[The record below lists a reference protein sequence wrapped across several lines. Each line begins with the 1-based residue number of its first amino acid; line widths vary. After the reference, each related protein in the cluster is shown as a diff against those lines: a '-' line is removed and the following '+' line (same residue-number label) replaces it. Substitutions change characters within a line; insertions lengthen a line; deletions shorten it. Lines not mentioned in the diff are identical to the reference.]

1 MRNKH
6 KLILSNDELLNSNL
20 RDELISGLKKEGFQN
35 RKIFFYKKGIKEE
48 INIENQQGSLF
59 IEKEIIDIRLQEKNI
74 LKDDVDF
81 FLNLLG
87 VDDENR
93 IIVISSLNK
102 KIKTSIWFKKISK
115 YLEISELQ
123 PVYSNQFKDWIKAEA
138 KKIDLLLSEEG
149 ISMIVSR
156 NEDNLLSAYQELK
169 FLKCLDQKNTDYGF
183 IKDSSEYHVFS
194 LINSCLSNQV
204 SKSLEILD
212 IMKLNK
218 ENGPGIIAV
227 IHQQLDR
234 LEQYKKN
241 PNFSLKGVPRDYLS
255 KLKIKSKKIS
265 PPQIKNLRKKIA
277 NLDKDFKTGKAEFW
291 TELRKIIVNF
301 GYI

>member
-1 MRNKH
+1 MRNRH

-20 RDELISGLKKEGFQN
+20 RDEMISSLKKEGFQN

-87 VDDENR
+87 EDDQDR

-102 KIKTSIWFKKISK
+102 KIKTSAWFKKISK

-149 ISMIVSR
+149 INMIVSR
-156 NEDNLLSAYQELK
+156 NEENLLSAYQELK
-169 FLKCLDQKNTDYGF
+169 FLKCLDQKNTDYEF

-241 PNFSLKGVPRDYLS
+241 PNFYLKGLPIDYLS

>member
-1 MRNKH
+1 MRNRH

-20 RDELISGLKKEGFQN
+20 RDEIISSLKKEGFQN

-59 IEKEIIDIRLQEKNI
+59 AEKEIIDIRLQEKNI

-87 VDDENR
+87 IDDQDR

-102 KIKTSIWFKKISK
+102 KIKTSAWFKKISK

-123 PVYSNQFKDWIKAEA
+123 PVYSNQFKEWIKAEA

-149 ISMIVSR
+149 INMIVSR

-169 FLKCLDQKNTDYGF
+169 FLKCLDQKNTDYEF

-241 PNFSLKGVPRDYLS
+241 PNFSLKGVPIDYLS

-277 NLDKDFKTGKAEFW
+277 NLDKDFKTGRAEFW

>member
-1 MRNKH
+1 MRTQH
-6 KLILSNDELLNSNL
+6 KLILSNDEFLNSKL
-20 RDELISGLKKEGFQN
+20 RDEFISNLKKDGFQS

-59 IEKEIIDIRLQEKNI
+59 SEKEIIDLRLQEKSI
-74 LKDDVDF
+74 LKEDQDF
-81 FLNLLG
+81 FLSLLG
-87 VDDENR
+87 EDNPDR

-102 KIKTSIWFKKISK
+102 KIKTSAWFKKISK

-123 PVYSNQFKDWIKAEA
+123 PVYSNQFKDWIKSEA
-138 KKIDLLLSEEG
+138 KNMDLLLSEEG
-149 ISMIVSR
+149 VNLIASR
-156 NEDNLLSAYQELK
+156 NEENLLSAYQELK
-169 FLKCLDQKNTDYGF
+169 FLKCLNQKNTDYEF
-183 IKDSSEYHVFS
+183 IRDSSEYHVFS

-204 SKSLEILD
+204 SKSLEILE

-218 ENGPGIIAV
+218 ENEPGIIAV

-241 PNFSLKGVPRDYLS
+241 PNFFLKGVPRDYLS
-255 KLKIKSKKIS
+255 KLKIKAKKIS
-265 PPQIKNLRKKIA
+265 TPQIKSLRKKIA
-277 NLDKDFKTGKAEFW
+277 DLDKDFKTGKAEFW

>member
-1 MRNKH
+1 MRNQH

-20 RDELISGLKKEGFQN
+20 RDELISNLKKEGFQS

-59 IEKEIIDIRLQEKNI
+59 SEKEIIDLRLQEKSI
-74 LKDDVDF
+74 LKEDLDF
-81 FLNLLG
+81 FLSLLG
-87 VDDENR
+87 DDNLDR

-102 KIKTSIWFKKISK
+102 KIKTSAWFKKISK
-115 YLEISELQ
+115 FLEISEIK
-123 PVYSNQFKDWIKAEA
+123 PVYSNQFKDWLKDEA
-138 KKIDLLLSEEG
+138 KNMDLLLSEEG
-149 ISMIVSR
+149 INLIASR
-156 NEDNLLSAYQELK
+156 NEENLLSAYQELK
-169 FLKCLDQKNTDYGF
+169 FLKCLDQKHMDYEF
-183 IKDSSEYHVFS
+183 VKDSSEYHVFS

-204 SKSLEILD
+204 SKSLEILE

-218 ENGPGIIAV
+218 ENEPGIIAV

-241 PNFSLKGVPRDYLS
+241 PNFFLKGVPRDYLT
-255 KLKIKSKKIS
+255 KLKIKAKKIS
-265 PPQIKNLRKKIA
+265 PPQIKSLRKKIA
-277 NLDKDFKTGKAEFW
+277 DLDKDFKTGKAEFW

>member
-59 IEKEIIDIRLQEKNI
+59 IEKEIIDIRLQEKSI

-102 KIKTSIWFKKISK
+102 KIKTSVWFKKISK

-123 PVYSNQFKDWIKAEA
+123 PVYSNQFKDWIKVEA

>member
-1 MRNKH
+1 MRNRH

-20 RDELISGLKKEGFQN
+20 RDEIISSLKKEGFQN

-87 VDDENR
+87 VDDQDR

-102 KIKTSIWFKKISK
+102 KIKTSAWFKKISK

-123 PVYSNQFKDWIKAEA
+123 PVYSNQFKEWIKAEA

-149 ISMIVSR
+149 INMIVSR

-169 FLKCLDQKNTDYGF
+169 FLKCLDQKNTDYEF

-241 PNFSLKGVPRDYLS
+241 PNFSLKGVPIDYLS

-277 NLDKDFKTGKAEFW
+277 NLDKDFKTGKTEFW
-291 TELRKIIVNF
+291 AELRKIIVDC

>member
-1 MRNKH
+1 MRNRH

-20 RDELISGLKKEGFQN
+20 RDEMISSLKKEGFQN

-87 VDDENR
+87 VDDQDR

-102 KIKTSIWFKKISK
+102 KIKTSAWFKKISK

-149 ISMIVSR
+149 INMIVSR

-169 FLKCLDQKNTDYGF
+169 FLKCLDQKNTDYEF

-277 NLDKDFKTGKAEFW
+277 NLDKDFKTGRAEFW

>member
-1 MRNKH
+1 MRNRH

-20 RDELISGLKKEGFQN
+20 RDEIISNLKKEGFQN

-87 VDDENR
+87 VDDQDR

-102 KIKTSIWFKKISK
+102 KIKTSAWFKKISK

-123 PVYSNQFKDWIKAEA
+123 PVYSNQFKEWIKAEA

-149 ISMIVSR
+149 INMIVSR

-169 FLKCLDQKNTDYGF
+169 FLKCLDQKNTDYEF

-218 ENGPGIIAV
+218 ENEPGIIAV
-227 IHQQLDR
+227 IYQQLDR

-241 PNFSLKGVPRDYLS
+241 PNFFLKGVPRDYLT

-277 NLDKDFKTGKAEFW
+277 DLDKDFKTGKAEFW
-291 TELRKIIVNF
+291 VELRKIIVNF

>member
-1 MRNKH
+1 MRNRH

-20 RDELISGLKKEGFQN
+20 RDEMISSLKKEGFQN

-87 VDDENR
+87 VDDQDR

-102 KIKTSIWFKKISK
+102 KIKTSAWFKKISK

-149 ISMIVSR
+149 INMIVSR
-156 NEDNLLSAYQELK
+156 NEENLLSAYQELK
-169 FLKCLDQKNTDYGF
+169 FLKCLDQKNTNYEF

>member
-1 MRNKH
+1 MRTQH
-6 KLILSNDELLNSNL
+6 KLILSNDEFLNSKL
-20 RDELISGLKKEGFQN
+20 RDEFISNCKKEGFQS

-59 IEKEIIDIRLQEKNI
+59 SEKEIIDLRLQEKSI
-74 LKDDVDF
+74 LKEDQDF
-81 FLNLLG
+81 FLSLLG
-87 VDDENR
+87 EDNPDR

-102 KIKTSIWFKKISK
+102 KIKTSAWFKKISK

-123 PVYSNQFKDWIKAEA
+123 PVYSNQFKDWIKSEA
-138 KKIDLLLSEEG
+138 KNMDLLLSEEG
-149 ISMIVSR
+149 VNLIASR
-156 NEDNLLSAYQELK
+156 NEENLLSAYQELK
-169 FLKCLDQKNTDYGF
+169 FLKCLDQKNTDYEF
-183 IKDSSEYHVFS
+183 IRDSSEYHVFS

-204 SKSLEILD
+204 SKSLEILE

-218 ENGPGIIAV
+218 ENEPGIIAV

-241 PNFSLKGVPRDYLS
+241 PNFFLKGVPRDYLS

-265 PPQIKNLRKKIA
+265 TPQIKSLRKKIA
-277 NLDKDFKTGKAEFW
+277 DLDKDFKTGKAEFW
-291 TELRKIIVNF
+291 IELRKIIVNF

>member
-1 MRNKH
+1 MRTQH
-6 KLILSNDELLNSNL
+6 KIILSNDEFLNSKL
-20 RDELISGLKKEGFQN
+20 RDEFISNLKKDGFQS

-59 IEKEIIDIRLQEKNI
+59 SEKEIIDLRLQEKSI
-74 LKDDVDF
+74 LKEDQDF
-81 FLNLLG
+81 FLSLLG
-87 VDDENR
+87 EDNPDR

-102 KIKTSIWFKKISK
+102 KIKTSAWFKKISK

-123 PVYSNQFKDWIKAEA
+123 PVYSNQFKDWIKSEA
-138 KKIDLLLSEEG
+138 KNMDLLLSEEG
-149 ISMIVSR
+149 VNLIASR
-156 NEDNLLSAYQELK
+156 NEENLLSAYQELK
-169 FLKCLDQKNTDYGF
+169 FLKCLDQKNTDYEF
-183 IKDSSEYHVFS
+183 IRDSSEYHVFS

-204 SKSLEILD
+204 SKSLEILE

-218 ENGPGIIAV
+218 ENEPGIIAV

-241 PNFSLKGVPRDYLS
+241 PNFFLKGVPRDYLS
-255 KLKIKSKKIS
+255 KLKIKAKKIS
-265 PPQIKNLRKKIA
+265 TPQIKSLRKKIA
-277 NLDKDFKTGKAEFW
+277 DLDKDFKTGKAEFW
-291 TELRKIIVNF
+291 IELRKIIVNF

>member
-1 MRNKH
+1 MRTQH
-6 KLILSNDELLNSNL
+6 KLILSNDEFLNSKL
-20 RDELISGLKKEGFQN
+20 RDEFISNLKKDGFQS

-59 IEKEIIDIRLQEKNI
+59 SEKEIIDLRLQEKSI
-74 LKDDVDF
+74 LKEDQDF
-81 FLNLLG
+81 FLSLLG
-87 VDDENR
+87 EDNPDR

-102 KIKTSIWFKKISK
+102 KIKTSAWFKKISK

-123 PVYSNQFKDWIKAEA
+123 PVYSNQFKDWIKSEA
-138 KKIDLLLSEEG
+138 KNMDLLLSEEG
-149 ISMIVSR
+149 VNLIASR
-156 NEDNLLSAYQELK
+156 NEENLLSAYQELK
-169 FLKCLDQKNTDYGF
+169 FLKCLDQKNTDYEF
-183 IKDSSEYHVFS
+183 IRDSSEYHVFS

-204 SKSLEILD
+204 SKSLEILE

-218 ENGPGIIAV
+218 ENEPGIIAV

-241 PNFSLKGVPRDYLS
+241 PNFFLKGVPRDYLS
-255 KLKIKSKKIS
+255 KLKIKAKKIS
-265 PPQIKNLRKKIA
+265 TPQIKSLRKKIA
-277 NLDKDFKTGKAEFW
+277 DLDKDFKTGKAEFW
-291 TELRKIIVNF
+291 IELRKIIVNF

>member
-1 MRNKH
+1 MRDKH

-20 RDELISGLKKEGFQN
+20 RDELISNLKQEGFQS

-87 VDDENR
+87 IDDQDR

-102 KIKTSIWFKKISK
+102 KIKTSAWFKKISK

-123 PVYSNQFKDWIKAEA
+123 PVYSNQFKEWIKAEA

-149 ISMIVSR
+149 INMIVSR

-169 FLKCLDQKNTDYGF
+169 FLKCLDQKNTDYEF

-241 PNFSLKGVPRDYLS
+241 PNFSLKGVPIDYLS

-277 NLDKDFKTGKAEFW
+277 NLDKDFKTGKTEFW
-291 TELRKIIVNF
+291 AELRKIIVNF

>member
-1 MRNKH
+1 MRNRH

-20 RDELISGLKKEGFQN
+20 RDEMISSLKKEGFQN

-87 VDDENR
+87 VDDQDR

-102 KIKTSIWFKKISK
+102 KIKTSAWFKKISK

-149 ISMIVSR
+149 INMIVSR

-169 FLKCLDQKNTDYGF
+169 FLKCLDQKNTNYEF

-277 NLDKDFKTGKAEFW
+277 NLDKDFKTGRAEFW